1 MIDANC
7 QEVNVHADVGFI
19 MDVSRSVGRNWPDEK
34 KFVMDL
40 VNQFD
45 LYPNGAH
52 AAVTIFDHQA
62 SLEIKFSDNNTTDEF
77 EAALD
82 SLPFTRGWTE
92 IGVAL
97 ETALNEMFQE
107 ANGMRSD
114 SPQVAVLITDGKSNS
129 AVDYAGFKKRFKAA
143 HIKLL
148 VVGVGNVNKDDLEQ
162 LVQTSD
168 DLLLVKDFLKLNVTE
183 FVEKTTFCEPT
194 IETTCHEVNLQ
205 SDVGLIMDVSGS
217 VGRKGWSDEKQ
228 FAMDLVKTI
237 GLSPSGAHAAVT
249 LFDHQATLDIKF
261 TDYFTNEAF
270 ETALDALR
278 FRRGSTEIGLALETA
293 LTEMFQEA
301 NGMRSVN
308 PKVAILIT
316 DGQSKTTVAY
326 EDYKN
331 RFHAANIKLLVV
343 GIGNVNEDD
352 LEQLVQTRD
361 DLLLVTDFL
370 TLNVNDFFHQTT
382 FCN

>member
-40 VNQFD
+40 VKQFD

-92 IGVAL
+92 IGIAL

-129 AVDYAGFKKRFKAA
+129 AVDYAGFKDRFKAA

-148 VVGVGNVNKDDLEQ
+148 VVGVGDVSENDLLQ
-162 LVQTSD
+162 LVETSD
-168 DLLLVKDFLKLNVTE
+168 DLLMVTDFLTLDVNE
-183 FVEKTTFCEPT
+183 FVEQTTFCEPS
-194 IETTCHEVNLQ
+194 IETTCHNVNLQ

-217 VGRKGWSDEKQ
+217 VGSHWPDEKN
-228 FAMDLVKTI
+228 FVMDLVETI
-237 GLSPSGAHAAVT
+237 ELSPSGAHAAVT
-249 LFDHQATLDIKF
+249 LFDNRATLDIKF
-261 TDYFTNEAF
+261 TDHFTNAEF
-270 ETALDALR
+270 EIALDALT
-278 FRRGSTEIGLALETA
+278 FRRGTTEIGLALETA

-301 NGMRSVN
+301 NGMRLAN

-316 DGQSKTTVAY
+316 DGQSNYAVDY

-352 LEQLVQTRD
+352 LEQLVQTSD

-382 FCN
+382 FCI

>member
-40 VNQFD
+40 VKQFD

-92 IGVAL
+92 IGIAL

-129 AVDYAGFKKRFKAA
+129 AVDYAGFKDRFKAA

-148 VVGVGNVNKDDLEQ
+148 VVGVGDVSENDLLQ
-162 LVQTSD
+162 LVETSD
-168 DLLLVKDFLKLNVTE
+168 DLLMVTDFLTLDVNE
-183 FVEKTTFCEPT
+183 FVEQTTFCEPS
-194 IETTCHEVNLQ
+194 IETTCHDVNLQ

-217 VGRKGWSDEKQ
+217 VGSHWPDEKN
-228 FAMDLVKTI
+228 FVMDLVETI

-249 LFDHQATLDIKF
+249 LFDNRATLDIKF
-261 TDYFTNEAF
+261 TDHFTNEEF
-270 ETALDALR
+270 EIALDALT
-278 FRRGSTEIGLALETA
+278 FRRGTTEIGLALETA

-301 NGMRSVN
+301 NGMRLAN

-316 DGQSKTTVAY
+316 DGQSNYAVDY
-326 EDYKN
+326 QDYKN
-331 RFHAANIKLLVV
+331 RFQAANIKLLVV
-343 GIGNVNEDD
+343 GVGNVNKDD
-352 LEQLVQTRD
+352 LEQLVRTSD

>member
-1 MIDANC
+1 
-7 QEVNVHADVGFI
+7 

-40 VNQFD
+40 VKQFD

-92 IGVAL
+92 IGIAL

-129 AVDYAGFKKRFKAA
+129 AVDYAGFKDRFQAT

-148 VVGVGNVNKDDLEQ
+148 VVGVGDVSENDLLQ
-162 LVQTSD
+162 LVETSD
-168 DLLLVKDFLKLNVTE
+168 DLLMVTDFLTLDVNE
-183 FVEKTTFCEPT
+183 FVEQTTFCEPS
-194 IETTCHEVNLQ
+194 IETTCHDVNLQ

-217 VGRKGWSDEKQ
+217 VGSHWSDEKS
-228 FAMDLVKTI
+228 FVMDLVETI
-237 GLSPSGAHAAVT
+237 ELSSSGAHAAVT
-249 LFDHQATLDIKF
+249 LFDNRATLDIKF
-261 TDYFTNEAF
+261 TDHFTNEEF
-270 ETALDALR
+270 EIALDALT
-278 FRRGSTEIGLALETA
+278 FRRGTTEIGLALETA

-301 NGMRSVN
+301 NGMRLAN

-316 DGQSKTTVAY
+316 DGQSNYAVDY

-343 GIGNVNEDD
+343 GVGNVNEDD
-352 LEQLVQTRD
+352 LEQLVQTSD

-382 FCN
+382 FCTRDILLDL